1 MTISKGRKHTESSEP
16 HWVEW
21 LTGVI
26 CTLLVAAM
34 LGWIGYDIYR
44 YRPEDARFEIAVTG
58 VEAQAGQYRVR
69 FDIRNLSMTTAAQVQ
84 VRGDLQQNDATL
96 ESADVTFDYVASESF
111 DTGTL
116 FFRNDPRSATLTI
129 NVAGYTEP

>member
-1 MTISKGRKHTESSEP
+1 MTISKDGKQMESADP
-16 HWVEW
+16 HWIEW
-21 LTGVI
+21 VTGTI

-34 LGWIGYDIYR
+34 LGWIAYDIYR
-44 YRPEDARFEIAVTG
+44 YIPEDARFEIAVTG

-96 ESADVTFDYVASESF
+96 ESADVTFDYVASESR

>member
-1 MTISKGRKHTESSEP
+1 MTISKGDNHTESSEP

-21 LTGVI
+21 LTGAF

-44 YRPEDARFEIAVTG
+44 YQPEEARFEISVTG
-58 VEAQAGQYRVR
+58 VEEQLGQYRVK

-84 VRGDLQQNDATL
+84 VRGDLQQNGATQ
-96 ESADVTFDYVASESF
+96 ESADVTFDYVASESR

-116 FFRNDPRSATLTI
+116 FFRNDPRSGTL
-129 NVAGYTEP
+129 NLDVAGYTEP

>member
-1 MTISKGRKHTESSEP
+1 MTISKDGKQMESADP
-16 HWVEW
+16 HWIEW
-21 LTGVI
+21 VTGTI

-34 LGWIGYDIYR
+34 LGWIAYDIYR
-44 YRPEDARFEIAVTG
+44 YIPEDARFEIAVTG

-96 ESADVTFDYVASESF
+96 ESADVTFDYVASESR
-111 DTGTL
+111 DTGAL

>member
-1 MTISKGRKHTESSEP
+1 MTISKGRKHVESPEP

-21 LTGVI
+21 LTGAV
-26 CTLLVAAM
+26 CTLLVIAM

-44 YRPEDARFEIAVTG
+44 YKPDKARFEIAVTD
-58 VEAQAGQYRVR
+58 VEAQAGQYRVS
-69 FDIRNLSMTTAAQVQ
+69 FDIRNLSMTTAAQVHI
-84 VRGDLQQNDATL
+84 RGDIQQNAATL
-96 ESADVTFDYVASESF
+96 ESADVTFDYVASESR

-116 FFRNDPRSATLTI
+116 FFRNNPQNGTLII

>member
-1 MTISKGRKHTESSEP
+1 MESPEP

-21 LTGVI
+21 LTGAI

-84 VRGDLQQNDATL
+84 VRGDLQQNGATL
-96 ESADVTFDYVASESF
+96 ESADVTFDYVASESR

-116 FFRNDPRSATLTI
+116 FFRNDPRSATVTI

>member
-1 MTISKGRKHTESSEP
+1 MTISRDGKQMESADP
-16 HWVEW
+16 HWIEW
-21 LTGVI
+21 VTGTI

-34 LGWIGYDIYR
+34 LGSIGYDIYR
-44 YRPEDARFEIAVTG
+44 YRPEDARFDIAVTG
-58 VEAQAGQYRVR
+58 VEGQAGQYRVK

-96 ESADVTFDYVASESF
+96 ESADVTFDYVASESR

>member
-1 MTISKGRKHTESSEP
+1 MTISKNGKQMESADP
-16 HWVEW
+16 HWIEW
-21 LTGVI
+21 VTGTI

-34 LGWIGYDIYR
+34 LGSIGYDIYR
-44 YRPEDARFEIAVTG
+44 YRPEDARFDIAVTG
-58 VEAQAGQYRVR
+58 VEGQPGQYRVK

-96 ESADVTFDYVASESF
+96 ESADVTFDYVASESR